1 MAGDQALSRREQA
14 VARSLFTARAR
25 AENRLQRFLDAA
37 LELMNEGESGRDF
50 TVHEV
55 VERSGQSLRLFYQ
68 YFGGKH
74 ELLLALFE
82 ESVRSTAEFLQRQDR
97 RGDRPARAHPPLR
110 DRVLPALPSSA
121 PGRAL
126 VQPLATAW
134 VMVDFAQQ
142 LLTSHPT
149 EAALAFDPLVS
160 LFGEVLDEAE
170 AAGCI
175 RPGLRRSPIAG
186 MVLEAIMFN
195 AFSTTIGGTSAR
207 TVDPDPAEE
216 LWEFIL
222 HGVGSTKTT
231 GRRLALHR
239 PVAAGSRRPGRRPG
253 RTDQAFGLGPRRLP
267 SPPQEVVSRPTTAW
281 ATSSASRS
289 GSSLPSSAKGTTRSV
304 ASRALVDGCGGRPG
318 PAPGSPRSTGR
329 RGWWRRSPR
338 RPPGTGPPPPSSEPG
353 PPAVASLAI

>member
-1 MAGDQALSRREQA
+1 MAEPDLDVEEPAGGEQALSRREQA

-25 AENRLQRFLDAA
+25 AESRLQRFLDAA
-37 LELMNEGESGRDF
+37 LELMNEGDSGRDF

-82 ESVRSTAEFLQRQDR
+82 ESVRSTAEYLREKI
-97 RGDRPARAHPPLR
+97 GDETDPLERIHRFVIAYYRLCRPLLPGEPVAPL
-110 DRVLPALPSSA
+110 S
-121 PGRAL
+121 
-126 VQPLATAW
+126 TAW

-160 LFGEVLDEAE
+160 LFGEVLEDAE

-195 AFSTTIGGTSAR
+195 AFSSTIGGASVR
-207 TVDPDPAEE
+207 RVDPDPAEE

-222 HGVGSTKTT
+222 HGVGSDTS
-231 GRRLALHR
+231 G
-239 PVAAGSRRPGRRPG
+239 
-253 RTDQAFGLGPRRLP
+253 
-267 SPPQEVVSRPTTAW
+267 TTA
-281 ATSSASRS
+281 ATR
-289 GSSLPSSAKGTTRSV
+289 
-304 ASRALVDGCGGRPG
+304 
-318 PAPGSPRSTGR
+318 
-329 RGWWRRSPR
+329 
-338 RPPGTGPPPPSSEPG
+338 
-353 PPAVASLAI
+353 